1 MYWWATLLLIFIG
14 GQKDKWLKPG
24 CYFVSITVIRFG
36 RTQQIW
42 SSQRRTAARC
52 TLRLGHPDN
61 DGDQDGDDDDD
72 DEHDDDIIMKM
83 NMVMV
88 MVKLMIQS
96 TKMMVDLE
104 KQVLSNDNFMTV
116 LVRFQLIFLNDIKYP
131 ACRELS
137 PYRPYQELISND
149 IFIVSW
155 TKKRF

>member
-24 CYFVSITVIRFG
+24 CHFVSITVIRFG

-72 DEHDDDIIMKM
+72 DEHDDDDQNDDDNDDDDDESEKTMKQM
-83 NMVMV
+83 
-88 MVKLMIQS
+88 K
-96 TKMMVDLE
+96 
-104 KQVLSNDNFMTV
+104 
-116 LVRFQLIFLNDIKYP
+116 
-131 ACRELS
+131 
-137 PYRPYQELISND
+137 
-149 IFIVSW
+149 
-155 TKKRF
+155 